1 MSVDRT
7 PRVAYLS
14 FATLGRRNFLRRSKG
29 EQFFDWPCILN
40 RRFFAPS
47 CRFTWKQ
54 AWAGVN
60 LSTTAPIAAPPPF
73 RTRSKRRDRTK
84 ELLLFLLFSE
94 ATMSAHA
101 FEVLSRARN
110 EIEVCHTAEGHRF
123 KFFVITNAHG
133 KRILSESVEVVAK
146 EGATHT
152 PEFFSAHKRCF

>member
-1 MSVDRT
+1 MPLHVEVGRCRGEPQHHGADRHT
-7 PRVAYLS
+7 AHP
-14 FATLGRRNFLRRSKG
+14 
-29 EQFFDWPCILN
+29 
-40 RRFFAPS
+40 FAPEAKDE
-47 CRFTWKQ
+47 TE
-54 AWAGVN
+54 
-60 LSTTAPIAAPPPF
+60 P
-73 RTRSKRRDRTK
+73 K
-84 ELLLFLLFSE
+84 EMLLFLLFSE

-152 PEFFSAHKRCF
+152 PEFFSGSARAFAITVAHRSHAID